1 MHRSIRTSLRLR
13 VLARNK
19 IKHQSCTFLRIYLFW
34 LLSIIGFA

>member
-1 MHRSIRTSLRLR
+1 MHCSIRTYLRLQ

-19 IKHQSCTFLRIYLFW
+19 IKHQSCALLHVYLFW